1 MSMKFYRR
9 LQPFKAISFDLDD
22 TLYHNGPIMEVTE
35 AKMARYFDA
44 LLTPKIPG
52 SFDFDFWLPYRNQ
65 LLFTQPELIH
75 DVGALRE
82 AAYALGLQYLG
93 YNLATAKQASAQAQ
107 DYFNV
112 CRSDFIVPQASHD
125 LLSELQ
131 KKYPLIAIS
140 NGNANTQSLGIDHY
154 FTHIYHAGNG
164 NKQKPNADMFHQAC
178 KQINIEPL
186 ELLHVGDCGYSDI
199 YGAHAAGCQSAW
211 ISTYNIGK
219 PLKVLPNIHIN
230 DINDLLEFI
239 R

>member
-44 LLTPKIPG
+44 LLSAKIPG
-52 SFDFDFWLPYRNQ
+52 SFNFDFWLPYRNE
-65 LLFTQPELIH
+65 LLLAQPELIH

-82 AAYALGLQYLG
+82 AGYALGLQHLG
-93 YNLATAKQASAQAQ
+93 YSLEAAKQISVQAQA
-107 DYFNV
+107 YFNV
-112 CRSDFIVPQASHD
+112 CRSDFSVPQTSHD
-125 LLSELQ
+125 LLKALQ
-131 KKYPLIAIS
+131 SKYPLIAIS

-154 FTHIYHAGNG
+154 FTKIYHAGKG
-164 NKQKPNADMFHQAC
+164 NKQKPDPDMFHRAC
-178 KQINIEPL
+178 EHLKIKPS

-199 YGAHAAGCQSAW
+199 YGAHQAGCQSAW

-219 PLKVLPNIHIN
+219 PLKVLPNIDISN
-230 DINDLLEFI
+230 INDLHSLLC
-239 R
+239 